1 MNDAPSERTLERIRK
16 MLALA
21 DGQANPNE
29 SATAAAM
36 ADKLMSRY
44 GLDRAAVVGEA
55 RAASDVAAPDHAGVS
70 DFETDWGIEPEP
82 PAATG
87 TTPGAWYRSASGAWA
102 ACVVAGILITIG
114 VTVSRGVSPTAEEH
128 QIEDAVLQLLTR
140 LDGTSAGAMRAIR
153 EHVPATS
160 ASRPSHEEMA
170 RLLAATNNNLPV
182 QVDEVTWVKN
192 VRATHDAIVYE
203 FEVRDRYVADVM
215 RQLGSEELKLM
226 IAQSAAEMGADV
238 CAPIQQSNQHFQ
250 IRSDYVDVNA
260 SLINSFSYARGECVV
275 AR

>member
-1 MNDAPSERTLERIRK
+1 MSEVPSERTLERIRK

-29 SATAAAM
+29 SATAATM
-36 ADKLMSRY
+36 ADKLMLRY
-44 GLDRAAVVGEA
+44 GLDRAAVMGESITA
-55 RAASDVAAPDHAGVS
+55 PDVAARDHAGVHDS
-70 DFETDWGIEPEP
+70 DTDWGIEPEP
-82 PAATG
+82 PASKDP
-87 TTPGAWYRSASGAWA
+87 TPRAWYRGASAAWV
-102 ACVVAGILITIG
+102 ACAVAGIAISIG
-114 VTVSRGVSPTAEEH
+114 VTVVRGISPATDEH
-128 QIEDAVLQLLTR
+128 QIEDAVVHLLTR

-160 ASRPSHEEMA
+160 ASRPSHEEMT
-170 RLLAATNNNLPV
+170 RLLAATNRNLPV

-203 FEVRDRYVADVM
+203 FEIRDRYVADVM

-238 CAPIQQSNQHFQ
+238 CAPIEQSNRHFQ